1 MNSSLRLARRPGIA
15 WVLGAAVLLAGCSV
29 LDKPTRATVFD
40 FGASAVPVAQGQAN
54 AARVPVAL
62 ADVEAPSA
70 LDSTAVLYRLGFADA
85 QQLQPYAQ
93 ARWSMPPAQLL
104 RQRLRQALSQQST
117 VMREGEVALLR
128 PLVLRLEIDEFSQRF
143 DAPDKSA
150 GQVRVHATVTQ
161 ASGTGERLV
170 AQRDFVA
177 ERPAPS
183 ADAAGGVRALTAASD
198 AVVADITQW
207 MGGLP

>member
-70 LDSTAVLYRLGFADA
+70 LDSTAVLYRLGFADG

>member
-1 MNSSLRLARRPGIA
+1 MNSLLRLACRPGIA
-15 WVLGAAVLLAGCSV
+15 LVLGAAVLLAGCSV

-54 AARVPVAL
+54 ATRVPVAL

-70 LDSTAVLYRLGFADA
+70 FDSTAVLYRLGFADV

-117 VMREGEVALLR
+117 VMREGEVAMLR

-207 MGGLP
+207 MGGLQ

>member
-1 MNSSLRLARRPGIA
+1 MNSSLRLACRPGIA
-15 WVLGAAVLLAGCSV
+15 LVLGAAVLLAGCSV

-40 FGASAVPVAQGQAN
+40 FGAGAVPVAQGQAN
-54 AARVPVAL
+54 ATRVPVAL

-70 LDSTAVLYRLGFADA
+70 FDSTAVLYRLGFADV

-117 VMREGEVALLR
+117 VMREGEVAMLR

-207 MGGLP
+207 MGGLQ

>member
-1 MNSSLRLARRPGIA
+1 MNSSLRLACRPGIV
-15 WVLGAAVLLAGCSV
+15 WVLAAAVWLAGCSV
-29 LDKPTRATVFD
+29 LEKPTRATVFD
-40 FGASAVPVAQGQAN
+40 FGAGAAPVAQRLVN

-117 VMREGEVALLR
+117 VTREGEVAALR
-128 PLVLRLEIDEFSQRF
+128 PLVLRLELDEFSQRF
-143 DAPDKSA
+143 DAPDRSV
-150 GQVRVHATVTQ
+150 GQIRIHATVMQ
-161 ASGTGERLV
+161 ASATGERLV
-170 AQRDFVA
+170 AQRDFGA

-183 ADAAGGVRALTAASD
+183 ADAAGGVRALTAAAD
-198 AVVADITQW
+198 AVVADITRW